1 METIN
6 LGVAEDPRDQR
17 ERDRDY
23 LHLASGSPVAWIE
36 KPQEEWK
43 SYTERDQDGSLSC
56 VAQSAAKAFEI
67 MSKGTVT
74 SAHPIYR
81 PRMNYPSGGMW
92 LQNCGDIAKNAG
104 TTTESLDVSQKIG
117 EIEMNRDITV
127 QTPQKVAGYVMVNP
141 KDIDAIAEAIRTYGQ
156 CLMTF
161 AGNRKE
167 WDDVPRY
174 NPSLKEDI
182 RHCVCGV
189 DFFLYNG
196 KKCILIEDSWGH
208 TTTLGNGGQRI
219 ITEDYLK
226 ARFFD
231 AMYLIPKTFRFTR
244 TLRYGSVGEDVRQM
258 QKILKITPD
267 GIFGK
272 ATLAAVKNFQYHNGL
287 SVDGVVG
294 KNTQGVLMSLL

>member
-1 METIN
+1 MEN
-6 LGVAEDPRDQR
+6 LGVAEDPRGQE

-23 LHLASGSPVAWIE
+23 LHLASASPVAWIE
-36 KPQEEWK
+36 KPQSEWK

-56 VAQSAAKAFEI
+56 VGQSAAKAIEVL
-67 MSKGTVT
+67 SKGTVT

-81 PRMNYPSGGMW
+81 SRFNYPSGGMW
-92 LQNCGDIAKNAG
+92 LQNCGDIAKHIG
-104 TTTESLDVSQKIG
+104 TTTEALDVSQKIG

-141 KDIDAIAEAIRTYGQ
+141 KDIDAIAEAIRTYGN

-161 AGNRKE
+161 GGNRKE
-167 WDDVPRY
+167 WKDVPVY
-174 NPSLKEDI
+174 NPALAEDI

-196 KKCILIEDSWGH
+196 KKAILIEDSWGNA
-208 TTTLGNGGQRI
+208 TTLGNGGQRI

-231 AMYLIPKTFRFTR
+231 AMYLIPKTFSFTR
-244 TLRYGSVGEDVRQM
+244 TMRYGSVGEDVRQM

-267 GIFGK
+267 GIFGR
-272 ATLAAVKNFQYHNGL
+272 ATLSALKNFQYHNGL
-287 SVDGVVG
+287 TVDGIAG
-294 KNTQGVLMSLL
+294 PKTRAVLSTFL